1 MMNMD
6 TESLK
11 SEMSGRSRRSRTNT
25 SSGLNN
31 HHRTRHSHRSSK
43 HNNKRP
49 DIAPFQ
55 TSINLEDTRDGQEI
69 IEVQILPQDDNW
81 GENTTAITG
90 ESWDNN
96 KVEKQGIVLNFNN
109 SIKEA
114 FDI

>member
-1 MMNMD
+1 MNMNMD

-25 SSGLNN
+25 NNGGGGLNN
-31 HHRTRHSHRSSK
+31 HHRSRHSHRSSK
-43 HNNKRP
+43 HKRP

-90 ESWDNN
+90 ESFW
-96 KVEKQGIVLNFNN
+96 NFL
-109 SIKEA
+109 SSP
-114 FDI
+114 